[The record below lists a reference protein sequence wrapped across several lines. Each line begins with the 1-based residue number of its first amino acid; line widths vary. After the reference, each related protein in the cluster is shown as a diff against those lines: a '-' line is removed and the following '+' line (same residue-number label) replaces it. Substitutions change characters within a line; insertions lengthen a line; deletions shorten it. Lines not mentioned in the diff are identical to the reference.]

1 MSKEIESKV
10 EELKEELKSD
20 KTETIVNEDSKVRKI
35 VTWCLKGVALVAT
48 GVVGFFIGQHV
59 GGDKDEDNAQEEK
72 TEE

>member
-1 MSKEIESKV
+1 MSKEIENKV

-48 GVVGFFIGQHV
+48 GIVGFFIGQHV
-59 GGDKDEDNAQEEK
+59 GGDKDEDNVQEEK